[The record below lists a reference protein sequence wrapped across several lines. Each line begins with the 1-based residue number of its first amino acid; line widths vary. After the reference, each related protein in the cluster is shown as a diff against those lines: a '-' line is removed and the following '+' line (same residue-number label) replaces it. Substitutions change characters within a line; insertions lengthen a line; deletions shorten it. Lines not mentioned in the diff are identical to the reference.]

1 MNPRMYLPPP
11 PPLHGPASEE
21 FPCCLGRDTDD
32 GNTWLQFQSEGAGPR
47 RRWVLVSSAHS
58 TTRSLLGASFP
69 KRRGNAAHSK
79 TLSLR
84 LLKKKQNKKTGGC
97 QNCRRPSRIFQNV
110 PSPLNPVL
118 WYHRL
123 GRPLRK
129 RCRAGLLALSLGG
142 QTHRGALAK
151 MQILIQRVKRR
162 ARGGA
167 FSRSSQAGP
176 ATKLAGPRAQAKC
189 KAPCLK
195 HKNF

>member
-1 MNPRMYLPPP
+1 MYLPPP

-84 LLKKKQNKKTGGC
+84 LLKKKNKTKKLEVAKIVAVLHAFFKMFHLPLI
-97 QNCRRPSRIFQNV
+97 PSSGTTVWADHSKSGAEPGSSR
-110 PSPLNPVL
+110 
-118 WYHRL
+118 
-123 GRPLRK
+123 
-129 RCRAGLLALSLGG
+129 SLGG